1 MPVRE
6 VWDVESR
13 GDDGWGV
20 QREGT
25 ERADSLHM
33 TKETAIAR
41 GVELAKAAG
50 GQLRIKGE
58 NGQIEDERAYGDD
71 PNPPKG

>member
-1 MPVRE
+1 MERE
-6 VWDVESR
+6 TWEVAPH

-20 QREGT
+20 KR
-25 ERADSLHM
+25 ERAESLHM

-41 GVELAKAAG
+41 GVELASAAAPH
-50 GQLRIKGE
+50 GQLLIK
-58 NGQIEDERAYGDD
+58 RADGND

>member
-1 MPVRE
+1 
-6 VWDVESR
+6 
-13 GDDGWGV
+13 
-20 QREGT
+20 
-25 ERADSLHM
+25 LHM